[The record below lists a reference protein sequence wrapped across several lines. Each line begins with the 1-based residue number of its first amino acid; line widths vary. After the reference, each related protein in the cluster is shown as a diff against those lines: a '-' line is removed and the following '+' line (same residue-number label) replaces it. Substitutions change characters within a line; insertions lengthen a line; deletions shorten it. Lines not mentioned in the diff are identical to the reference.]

1 MDWNNLNTDRDASSL
16 GPIEYDQTKVPALI
30 RKHADNV
37 RTKTY
42 GQEVREA
49 QARNAE
55 IAGLIASEA
64 VDISNETKERQDT
77 IETQFNSVQQELT
90 DKDPISAPEIIA
102 ARNGEETLS
111 DRLESDKQEIDE
123 QFVKT
128 KELLQTDYIIEYS
141 PLIDDYGALVNEFT
155 SVNRG
160 AVIKFHAGHVYPVK
174 TTILTGMNHIDFNW
188 STIESHVENGYAI
201 EMQAVDSLSNLILA
215 KKAGIVGNGILVKSR
230 DHVINGL
237 ISKNHKFNI
246 FFKFEDAWDCQFNSI
261 RVDMDVETRTGTFI
275 VSDHS
280 VNNQFNNL
288 NVGYAGLFAHFT
300 TNRHPDKGYGSEGWF
315 FNNTSVL
322 AFVNGIKGDLITH
335 LSLSPTFMFDLASG
349 WFARFTLGDSFRM
362 SGCWIASSFSNTD
375 SKFLISVTSDF
386 GSNVSITENTLINTG
401 VKTDIDA
408 FSVSG
413 DKTIQN
419 NNVKKMNGGNTFGKG
434 VYGNTYTNGYVKSLV
449 ERRREITAEGSSVI
463 KIGERN
469 HPFEITVYE
478 KNVDNR
484 VLVLKGIYHTG
495 LTTPTVTQ
503 ISNTIEGGL
512 TVAGRNN
519 LGNIVIGGFTTESNL
534 VYKLTYENI

>member
-1 MDWNNLNTDRDASSL
+1 MDWNNINRDRDTSGL

-77 IETQFNSVQQELT
+77 VETQFNSVQQELT

-102 ARNGEETLS
+102 ARNGEDTLNA
-111 DRLESDKQEIDE
+111 RLDKDYRE
-123 QFVKT
+123 VKT
-128 KELLQTDYIIEYS
+128 VHIIEYS
-141 PLIDDYGALVNEFT
+141 PLIYDYGALVNEFT

-201 EMQAVDSLSNLILA
+201 EMQAVDSLSNLVLT
-215 KKAGIVGNGILVKSR
+215 KKTGMTGNGILVRSK
-230 DHVINGL
+230 DHIIDGL
-237 ISKNHKFNI
+237 ISKNQKFNI
-246 FFKFEDAWDCQFNSI
+246 FFKFENAWDCQFNSI
-261 RVDMDVETRTGTFI
+261 RVDMDVEGRTGTFI

-280 VNNQFNNL
+280 VNNQFSNL
-288 NVGYAGLFAHFT
+288 NIAYGGLFAHFT
-300 TNRHPDKGYGSEGWF
+300 TVRHPENGHGSEGWF

-349 WFARFTLGDSFRM
+349 WFAKITLGDSFRM
-362 SGCWIASSFSNTD
+362 SGCWVASSFSNMD
-375 SKFLISVTSDF
+375 SNRLITVTGDF
-386 GSNVSITENTLINTG
+386 GDKVSITECSLLNTG
-401 VKTDIDA
+401 VRTDIEA

-413 DKTIQN
+413 FKTIQN
-419 NNVKKMNGGNTFGKG
+419 NDIFKMNGGNTFGDR
-434 VYGNTYTNGYVKSLV
+434 VYGNVYSSGYVKSLV

-463 KIGERN
+463 NIGERN

-503 ISNTIEGGL
+503 ISNTVEGGL
-512 TVAGRNN
+512 TVSGKNK
-519 LGNIVIGGFTTESNL
+519 LGNIVIGGFTTEANL
-534 VYKLTYENI
+534 VSKLVYTNL